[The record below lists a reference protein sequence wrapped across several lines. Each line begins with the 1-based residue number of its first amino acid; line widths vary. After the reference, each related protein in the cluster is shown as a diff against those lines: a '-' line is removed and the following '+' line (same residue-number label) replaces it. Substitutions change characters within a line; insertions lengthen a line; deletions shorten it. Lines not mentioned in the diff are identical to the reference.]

1 MFIID
6 FIKSLFSPKQDEENK
21 KSTQAYTSSSYSSNN
36 SSEDSISI
44 INENTIPDSKLDIN
58 NNNDNIS
65 TITAINTEEENS
77 NSEYIDYHIYIEHE
91 GYSDIDKEDKE
102 NDSVIQDI
110 TEEYEE
116 EIDNKEEEK
125 KEPLISSKD
134 EFTIL
139 DIATIKDI
147 LRPIVRG
154 YNYQNKDIYAK
165 NTSNIKVL
173 KCFITSSAND
183 KLLIFRPTQSDSYN
197 KTISTFVR
205 KYIFKDFSDALV
217 RKDIYNLLDVE
228 SSSGKILIRKK
239 KEEEIKTFEV
249 KFNNTA
255 DY

>member
-6 FIKSLFSPKQDEENK
+6 FIKSLFSSKQVEENK
-21 KSTQAYTSSSYSSNN
+21 KSTQAYMPSSYSLNN
-36 SSEDSISI
+36 SSEESISI
-44 INENTIPDSKLDIN
+44 INENTIPDSKLDV

-65 TITAINTEEENS
+65 TITTINTEEENS
-77 NSEYIDYHIYIEHE
+77 NSEYIDQHIYIEHE
-91 GYSDIDKEDKE
+91 GYSDIDEEDEE

-116 EIDNKEEEK
+116 EIDNEEEK

-154 YNYQNKDIYAK
+154 YNYQNKDIYVK
-165 NTSNIKVL
+165 NTNNIKIL

>member
-6 FIKSLFSPKQDEENK
+6 FIKSLFLPKQVEENK
-21 KSTQAYTSSSYSSNN
+21 KSTQAYVPSSYSSNN

-44 INENTIPDSKLDIN
+44 INENTIPDSKLDV

-65 TITAINTEEENS
+65 TITTINTEEENS
-77 NSEYIDYHIYIEHE
+77 NSEYIDQHIYIEHE
-91 GYSDIDKEDKE
+91 GYSDIDEEDEE